1 MLTLSISA
9 TVFLNQGDYKDESS
23 WFDEGVT
30 LWTWI
35 ILSLVSTIVLGTLI
49 CLFYKTY
56 VSCKKKNCEENLIT
70 CYLCIRKVPM
80 VQWRQGRVICMYC
93 GFKTQLH

>member
-1 MLTLSISA
+1 MLITISA
-9 TVFLNQGDYKDESS
+9 AVFLNQDYKDEPS

-35 ILSLVSTIVLGTLI
+35 ILSLVSTLVLGTLI

-56 VSCKKKNCEENLIT
+56 MSCKRKKCEENLIT
-70 CYLCIRKVPM
+70 CYLCIRKVTV
-80 VQWRQGRVICMYC
+80 VQWRQGLLFSKI
-93 GFKTQLH
+93 FDFH